1 MGRVDQHVL
10 EMGCVC
16 ARAQEAVHEE
26 CHVKK
31 PLLGSVDFRAREQVT
46 QTSKEAS
53 GASYLTSQSLC
64 LLYKEIDGRLKGY
77 ARKEHYG

>member
-1 MGRVDQHVL
+1 MGGVDQHVL

-26 CHVKK
+26 CHIRK

-53 GASYLTSQSLC
+53 GASYLMSQSLS
-64 LLYKEIDGRLKGY
+64 LVQRG
-77 ARKEHYG
+77 